1 MATDFVQEGAVMGD
15 HNGRDWSGCIL
26 AQAEPWE
33 MAKGNRRNMKK
44 CLVIKEDQRG
54 SNAVNMEF

>member
-44 CLVIKEDQRG
+44 CLDMIKEDQ
-54 SNAVNMEF
+54 MQ